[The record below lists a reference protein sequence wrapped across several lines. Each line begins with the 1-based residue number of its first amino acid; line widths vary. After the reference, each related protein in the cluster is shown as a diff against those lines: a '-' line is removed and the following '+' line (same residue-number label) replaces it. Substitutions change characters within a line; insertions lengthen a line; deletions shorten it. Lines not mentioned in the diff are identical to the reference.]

1 MSERDQDPKSGDDT
15 FAEELTLL
23 MEHVEQLEKQRLSS
37 GRGWELSEPA
47 ADLDDAPIPLGDDQ
61 PKVPDLDV
69 VVEVAEDIEMFTDT
83 ELDLNRR
90 ISQVE
95 DEQLELTAALTAE
108 KARWE
113 KRVDSLQMD
122 LAERNQL
129 LAGREAEIEEISAE
143 LSSMTLERDGISA
156 ELRQLKHVAGIA
168 AAAPPPPAPAS
179 TIGPGDSLRL
189 RLRERGAALLVA
201 REEIDRLR
209 ADREQLVAGLAERGE
224 FIQRLHERLRALEQG
239 RRGDGEIRKLLRR
252 FFGGERPEQA
262 PAAGARPALAE
273 PAILDDPSPRSIL
286 IEGPER
292 PAPREV
298 ERAIPRGSAR
308 LRRYLIGLD
317 LVGRVHEISQSRIS
331 VGRTQENELRIVD
344 PTISRLHAVLRVHGN
359 DVTVID
365 ANSRN
370 GVYVN
375 EILVR
380 HARLND
386 GDLLT
391 FGTVRFRYRIGSGST
406 GGG

>member
-61 PKVPDLDV
+61 PQVADLDV

-129 LAGREAEIEEISAE
+129 LAGREAEIEEISAD

-168 AAAPPPPAPAS
+168 AAAPPPAAPAS

-189 RLRERGAALLVA
+189 RLRERG
-201 REEIDRLR
+201 D
-209 ADREQLVAGLAERGE
+209 Q
-224 FIQRLHERLRALEQG
+224 
-239 RRGDGEIRKLLRR
+239 
-252 FFGGERPEQA
+252 
-262 PAAGARPALAE
+262 
-273 PAILDDPSPRSIL
+273 
-286 IEGPER
+286 
-292 PAPREV
+292 PRE
-298 ERAIPRGSAR
+298 G
-308 LRRYLIGLD
+308 
-317 LVGRVHEISQSRIS
+317 S
-331 VGRTQENELRIVD
+331 VG
-344 PTISRLHAVLRVHGN
+344 P
-359 DVTVID
+359 
-365 ANSRN
+365 
-370 GVYVN
+370 
-375 EILVR
+375 
-380 HARLND
+380 
-386 GDLLT
+386 
-391 FGTVRFRYRIGSGST
+391 
-406 GGG
+406 